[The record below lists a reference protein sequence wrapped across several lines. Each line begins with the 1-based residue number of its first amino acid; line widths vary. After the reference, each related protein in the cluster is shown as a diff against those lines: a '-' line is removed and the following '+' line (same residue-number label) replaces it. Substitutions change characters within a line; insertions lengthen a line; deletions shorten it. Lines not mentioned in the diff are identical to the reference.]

1 MFNQKDAEHSIDL
14 LLSHAKDVDT
24 IKDLFIN
31 SNHYLLNI
39 LMEKE
44 DDKYDEAR
52 RDAILKLTYDENLER
67 IKLLVKDEYDID
79 QDYRE
84 DFYKKPVYTA
94 IKTCNPVIVEYF
106 LSQSINV
113 NFQFYTHVLHDGDF
127 KYITPLDYA
136 YYLLNSDD
144 VHDEKERSLLKI
156 INLLKENGGLKSSQI
171 ELTKDQKCRKDIRKN
186 LRNELK
192 EIRA

>member
-14 LLSHAKDVDT
+14 LLSHVKDIGK
-24 IKDLFIN
+24 IKDLFIK
-31 SNHYLLNI
+31 SNHALLNI

-52 RDAILKLTYDENLER
+52 RDAILKLTYEENLER
-67 IKLLVKDEYDID
+67 IKLLVKDKYDID
-79 QDYRE
+79 QGYRE

-94 IKTCNPVIVEYF
+94 IKTCNLVIVEYF

-113 NFQFYTHVLHDGDF
+113 NFRFHTHELHDGDF

-144 VHDEKERSLLKI
+144 VYDEKERSLLKI
-156 INLLKENGGLKSSQI
+156 INLLKENGGLKANQI
-171 ELTKDQKCRKDIRKN
+171 ATELTKDQKCRKDIRKN
-186 LRNELK
+186 LINVLK
-192 EIRA
+192 A